1 MERVLVSEHITS
13 GAWADRPLEGSL
25 AIEGRAM
32 LVALA
37 RDLSVDPGV
46 EIVTTWDARLGPFP
60 VETVE
65 VEVVESVAA
74 ADEAFRRLAGD
85 SDRTLVIAPEV
96 DGLLEQRSEQVDAA
110 GGRWIGC
117 RRSAIA
123 ICSDKLATAAHLQ
136 QHGIAVV
143 DTRTADQPRPDS
155 DFVVWKPRDGAG
167 SMEIR
172 VRPADQSPPHPD
184 HVVQP
189 LLDGRPVSVAVL
201 ISDSGITCLPV
212 AEQFVD
218 TDGDFAYH
226 GGLVPCLPSQSP
238 SSRDVTRLAAE
249 ACGCI
254 EGLEGWV
261 GVDLLLDSQQVPIV
275 LEVNPRLTTSF
286 LGYRRLARFPLGRLA
301 VFPEESPA
309 NFLPGDWHGEVIEFT
324 SDGTP
329 ATCLR

>member
-1 MERVLVSEHITS
+1 
-13 GAWADRPLEGSL
+13 
-25 AIEGRAM
+25 M

-37 RDLSVDPGV
+37 RDLSADPGV

-60 VETVE
+60 VETAE
-65 VEVVESVAA
+65 VEIVQSVAA
-74 ADEAFRRLAGD
+74 ADEAFCRLAGE

-117 RRSAIA
+117 RRSAIT
-123 ICSDKLATAAHLQ
+123 ICSDKLATAVHLK

-155 DFVVWKPRDGAG
+155 DSVVWKPRDGAG

-172 VRPADQSPPHPD
+172 IRPADQSPPHPD

-201 ISDSGITCLPV
+201 VSDSGITCLPV

-218 TDGDFAYH
+218 ADGDFAYR
-226 GGLVPCLPSQSP
+226 GGLVPCLPNQSS
-238 SSRDVTRLAAE
+238 SSRDVTRLAAD
-249 ACGCI
+249 ACRCI

-261 GVDLLLDSQQVPIV
+261 GVALLLDRQQVPIV
-275 LEVNPRLTTSF
+275 LEINPRLTTSF
-286 LGYRRLARFPLGRLA
+286 LGYRQLARFPLGRLA
-301 VFPEESPA
+301 VFPEQSPGE
-309 NFLPGDWHGEVIEFT
+309 FLPTDWHDEVIEFT

>member
-25 AIEGRAM
+25 AVEGRAM

-37 RDLSVDPGV
+37 RDLSADPGV
-46 EIVTTWDARLGPFP
+46 EVVTTWDARLGPFP

-74 ADEAFRRLAGD
+74 SDKAFGRLAGE

-96 DGLLEQRSEQVDAA
+96 DGLLEQRCEQVDAA

-155 DFVVWKPRDGAG
+155 DSVVWKPRDGAG

-172 VRPADQSPPHPD
+172 VRPADQPPPHPD

-201 ISDSGITCLPV
+201 VSGSDITCLPV
-212 AEQFVD
+212 AEQFVGD
-218 TDGDFAYH
+218 DGHFAYR
-226 GGLVPCLPSQSP
+226 GGLVPCLPIQSP
-238 SSRDVTRLAAE
+238 SSRDVARLAAD
-249 ACGCI
+249 ACRSI

-261 GVDLLLDSQQVPIV
+261 GVDLLLDRRQVPIV
-275 LEVNPRLTTSF
+275 LEINPRLTTSF
-286 LGYRRLARFPLGRLA
+286 LGYRQLARFPLGRLT
-301 VFPEESPA
+301 VFPEQSPGE
-309 NFLPGDWHGEVIEFT
+309 FLPGDWHGEVIEFT
-324 SDGTP
+324 SSGTP
-329 ATCLR
+329 ATCLQ